1 MEIKQ
6 ACCTDYQLCCPNK
19 ATPLSLSPTIVASLA
34 MALGGMADAFLYAY
48 LPVNAH
54 VLGLSAM
61 AVGVILSINKF
72 VRFFFNRWVNALAK
86 PLGLKAILFFALILS
101 SLTALAYAFSMSL
114 WLWIVVRIVW
124 GAAYSMF
131 RFSSVQ
137 FAQLAPNK
145 YQAMGLITAIR
156 ELGPVA
162 AYWIGPLILSLWGV
176 QLTFITA
183 ALLPLLCLPFLMNL
197 PLMKSQMHTP
207 STTKF
212 QKANW
217 LDVWVF
223 ISSFLIDG
231 LIVVGVSILL
241 EIKGNVTP
249 ENILLNTA
257 IFVSLRRVFQIVL
270 APIAGSIIGNF
281 GFKKVFTWSS
291 ATICLSLIFLIG
303 NIIIP
308 SLIVLFISATFN
320 NVCLPLFALEQVN
333 TESNYNIFTKMATS
347 KDIGGALGALVG
359 LQLLQSVQH
368 QLLFS
373 IILILTAITLFKN
386 FKFV

>member
-1 MEIKQ
+1 M
-6 ACCTDYQLCCPNK
+6 
-19 ATPLSLSPTIVASLA
+19 ATPQSLSPTIVASAA
-34 MALGGMADAFLYAY
+34 MTLGGMADAFLYAY

-72 VRFFFNRWVNALAK
+72 VRYFFNRWVNALAK
-86 PLGLKAILFFALILS
+86 PLGLRIILLLALVLS
-101 SLTALAYAFSMSL
+101 GFTALAYAFPMPL
-114 WLWIVVRIVW
+114 WLWIIVRIAW

-145 YQAMGLITAIR
+145 SQAMGLTTALR

-162 AYWIGPLILSLWGV
+162 AYWTGPLILSLWGA
-176 QLTFITA
+176 QITFIA
-183 ALLPLLCLPFLMNL
+183 AAFLPLLCLPFLRSL
-197 PLMKSQMHTP
+197 PPMKSEIHTP
-207 STTKF
+207 STTRF

-217 LDVWVF
+217 LDAWVF

-231 LIVVGVSILL
+231 LIVVGISILL
-241 EIKGNVTP
+241 EIKGNATP
-249 ENILLNTA
+249 ENLLFNTA

-270 APIAGSIIGNF
+270 APIAGNIIGKF
-281 GFKKVFTWSS
+281 GFRKVFRWSS
-291 ATICLSLIFLIG
+291 ALICISLMLLIG

-308 SLIVLFISATFN
+308 SLIILFISAAFN

-333 TESNYNIFTKMATS
+333 TESNYNTFTKMASS
-347 KDIGGALGALVG
+347 KDLGGAVGALVG
-359 LQLLQSVQH
+359 LQLLQSFQH

-373 IILILTAITLFKN
+373 IILLLAAITLFKN
-386 FKFV
+386 FKLV